1 MLIAIATA
9 LQLRPIHPLFAV
21 EVGNVDLKHVDDD
34 TFARLRAAFEEYSV
48 LVFHDQRLTDDEQIA
63 WDNRAMLHRGRAWD
77 YAKHR
82 RVMHRTTVAGEGP
95 TA

>member
-1 MLIAIATA
+1 MFMAIATA
-9 LQLRPIHPLFAV
+9 LRLRAIHSLFGV
-21 EVGNVDLKHVDDD
+21 EVDSVDLKHVDDD
-34 TFARLRAAFEEYSV
+34 TWRGSV
-48 LVFHDQRLTDDEQIA
+48 RPSRSIPSYPPLDTPGDLVM

-82 RVMHRTTVAGEGP
+82 RVMHRRTVAGEGP